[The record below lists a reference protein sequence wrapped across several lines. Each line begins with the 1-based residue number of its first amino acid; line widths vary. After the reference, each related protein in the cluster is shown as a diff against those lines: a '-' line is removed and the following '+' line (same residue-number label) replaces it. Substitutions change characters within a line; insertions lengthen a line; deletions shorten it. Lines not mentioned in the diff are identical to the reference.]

1 MDSKDNNEVIIN
13 YGSLII
19 ETDEKSYYFYINK
32 EKLYS

>member
-19 ETDEKSYYFYINK
+19 ETDEK
-32 EKLYS
+32 KLLLLYK